1 MQIII
6 NMEGVLKMLIY
17 EINSIPD
24 LTLSKYQVFADS
36 GIEGM
41 LEAQLQFIKQLYRV
55 ALLGGIHIHFI
66 YDYNPK
72 RKAGMKLCIYVAF
85 SGNEEN
91 KAYYLKLRKIID
103 ASNISEYFQFHEIQK
118 IFEVETKYSC
128 MTILRKKE
136 RILQTIID
144 NEEKYFYLVPNWK
157 INENAR
163 LYNMIQLMESFN
175 ERCCYRVDLYI
186 EEDIEEQIHK
196 NFERPLTFLRNIS
209 NKNLGISEYSRI
221 QRSQHDPN
229 ADEVLNQY
237 EDWIKSIDSSPIF
250 RCRICA
256 FSSDKQYCQL
266 ILNSTISESI
276 QSGNAT
282 THVKQGIF
290 ISLRIIR

>member
-1 MQIII
+1 
-6 NMEGVLKMLIY
+6 MEGVLKMLIY

-128 MTILRKKE
+128 MTILRKIRE
-136 RILQTIID
+136 CTII
-144 NEEKYFYLVPNWK
+144 
-157 INENAR
+157 
-163 LYNMIQLMESFN
+163 
-175 ERCCYRVDLYI
+175 
-186 EEDIEEQIHK
+186 
-196 NFERPLTFLRNIS
+196 
-209 NKNLGISEYSRI
+209 
-221 QRSQHDPN
+221 
-229 ADEVLNQY
+229 
-237 EDWIKSIDSSPIF
+237 
-250 RCRICA
+250 
-256 FSSDKQYCQL
+256 
-266 ILNSTISESI
+266 
-276 QSGNAT
+276 
-282 THVKQGIF
+282 
-290 ISLRIIR
+290 